1 MLHTLINSPFKSNM
15 VLLLNFLKK
24 SDDLLALQDG
34 VLIAVNNNCFL
45 RKLLDSSANLYVLK
59 EDIEARGLCNKIT
72 TEFVVID
79 YQKFVFL
86 TEKHKQQMNW

>member
-1 MLHTLINSPFKSNM
+1 MLHTLMNSPFKSNM

-34 VLIAVNNNCFL
+34 VLLAIDNNYFL
-45 RKLLDSSANLYVLK
+45 RDILDSSANLYVLK
-59 EDIEARGLCNKIT
+59 EDVEARGLCNKIA
-72 TEFVVID
+72 TEFIVID

>member
-1 MLHTLINSPFKSNM
+1 MNSPFKSNM
-15 VLLLNFLKK
+15 VLLLDLLKK

-34 VLIAVNNNCFL
+34 VLIAVNDNYFL
-45 RKLLDSSANLYVLK
+45 RNILDSSANLYVLK
-59 EDIEARGLCNKIT
+59 EDIEARGLYNKIA
-72 TEFVVID
+72 TEFIVID